1 MLADQTF
8 RSIPRMAQLSAERFG
23 CDEAIVEGE
32 ARRTFQ
38 VLADEMLRLGRVQRV
53 EMRER

>member
-32 ARRTFQ
+32 ARLTFQ